1 MHTCA
6 HRVHGGPP
14 AEVGAQ
20 HPEQFKLFYM
30 FAYDYNRKEGQK
42 VVGRSGSRV
51 SAPAGPKQTALA
63 QTVCAGPLCPKGP
76 SLGTVSGARARMLG
90 FAAATRRGLAPH
102 RHRDWPHIG
111 TGTGPTAAP
120 GPGHIGTPHRRHR
133 DHLAA
138 LR

>member
-1 MHTCA
+1 M
-6 HRVHGGPP
+6 
-14 AEVGAQ
+14 GAQ

-42 VVGRSGSRV
+42 VVGRV
-51 SAPAGPKQTALA
+51 PAFG
-63 QTVCAGPLCPKGP
+63 AGGAKTNGFSPDGRRWPAPKGP
-76 SLGTVSGARARMLG
+76 SLGTVSDARARMLG

-111 TGTGPTAAP
+111 TGTTW
-120 GPGHIGTPHRRHR
+120 PH
-133 DHLAA
+133 